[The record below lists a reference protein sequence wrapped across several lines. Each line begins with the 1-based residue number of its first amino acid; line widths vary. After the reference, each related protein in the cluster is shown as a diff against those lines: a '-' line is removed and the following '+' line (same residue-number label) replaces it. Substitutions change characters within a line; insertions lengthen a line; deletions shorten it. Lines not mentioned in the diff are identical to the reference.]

1 MLPAEPGATCMTA
14 LELVDLHRGY
24 TLRGRRIPAVDGV
37 SLTVAAGE
45 IVGLVGESGCGK
57 TTLARL
63 AACLLDP
70 ERGEVRFGGGR
81 VSHLGE
87 AERRGF
93 RTGVQIVFQDPL
105 AALNPRRCAGQLV
118 AEPLRLNAIVP
129 PSEIAAEVARLLAAV
144 GLSPPLA
151 ERRPHELSGGQRQ
164 RVAIA
169 RALALRPKILICDEP
184 VAALDVSVRAQ
195 ILNLLLDLNRRSGLG
210 ILFISHDLSV
220 VRRIAARVAVMYLG
234 RLVELADGTTIW
246 RRPAHPYTRLLIDS
260 IPRGTGRR
268 TADAGRRAVPAA
280 NGDASGPG
288 GLESGCRFA
297 PRCAHAVE
305 RCRAETPALRPI
317 VGGGQAACFR
327 VEEIRLAAEAAD

>member
-1 MLPAEPGATCMTA
+1 MTA

-24 TLRGRRIPAVDGV
+24 TLRGRRVPAVDGV
-37 SLTVAAGE
+37 SLSVAPGE

-70 ERGEVRFGGGR
+70 ERGEVRFDGRR
-81 VSHLGE
+81 VSDLRE

-93 RTGVQIVFQDPL
+93 RAGVQIVFQDPL
-105 AALNPRRCAGQLV
+105 AALNPRRRAGQLV

-144 GLSPPLA
+144 GLAPALA
-151 ERRPHELSGGQRQ
+151 DRRPHELSGGQRQ

-195 ILNLLLDLNRRSGLG
+195 ILNLLLDLNRRHGLG

-220 VRRIAARVAVMYLG
+220 VRRIAGRVAVMYLG
-234 RLVELADGTTIW
+234 RLVETADGATIW
-246 RRPAHPYTRLLIDS
+246 RHPAHPYTRLLIDS
-260 IPRGTGRR
+260 VPRGTR
-268 TADAGRRAVPAA
+268 RRAAAGGREAAAA
-280 NGDASGPG
+280 NGEASVPG
-288 GLESGCRFA
+288 DHEPGCRFA
-297 PRCAHAVE
+297 PRCVHAVE
-305 RCRAETPALRPI
+305 RCRTETPALRPI
-317 VGGGQAACFR
+317 ESGGQAACFR
-327 VEEIRLAAEAAD
+327 VEEIWRLDGAMG

>member
-1 MLPAEPGATCMTA
+1 MTA

-24 TLRGRRIPAVDGV
+24 TLRGRRVPAVDGV
-37 SLTVAAGE
+37 SLSVAPGE

-70 ERGEVRFGGGR
+70 ERGEVRFDGRR
-81 VSHLGE
+81 VSPLRE
-87 AERRGF
+87 TERHGF

-105 AALNPRRCAGQLV
+105 AALNPRRRARQLV

-129 PSEIAAEVARLLAAV
+129 ASEIAAEVARLLAAV
-144 GLSPPLA
+144 GLSPALA

-169 RALALRPKILICDEP
+169 RALSLRPKILICDEP

-195 ILNLLLDLNRRSGLG
+195 ILNLLLDLNRRHGLG

-220 VRRIAARVAVMYLG
+220 VRRIARRVAVMYLG
-234 RLVELADGTTIW
+234 RLVEIADGTTIW
-246 RRPAHPYTRLLIDS
+246 RHPAHPYTRLLIDS
-260 IPRGTGRR
+260 VPRGTRRREAPEGRR
-268 TADAGRRAVPAA
+268 LAAAAADGE
-280 NGDASGPG
+280 ASDPG
-288 GLESGCRFA
+288 GIEPGCRFA
-297 PRCAHAVE
+297 PRCAFAIE
-305 RCRAETPALRPI
+305 RCRSEAPALRPI
-317 VGGGQAACFR
+317 EGGGQAACIR
-327 VEEIRLAAEAAD
+327 AEEIRMAGEAAD